1 MNKEQTLTGVIRGT
15 GACVPKR
22 VMDNDEIAGF
32 VETSDE
38 WIRERTG
45 VERRHIAEEE
55 TTVSMA
61 VEAGRQAVEE
71 AGVSPEEIDMILV
84 ATGSADRVFP
94 CTACQVQEALGASGA
109 VGFDLN
115 AACSG
120 FLFAYNTAQAYIASG
135 IYRTILVIG
144 SESLSRLVD
153 WTDRGTCILFG
164 DGAGA
169 VLLKAAEGRSYRPV
183 AHSDGKADRH

>member
-109 VGFDLN
+109 VGFDLECCMQWISFCLQYSAGVHSIWN
-115 AACSG
+115 LPYDSDHWK
-120 FLFAYNTAQAYIASG
+120 
-135 IYRTILVIG
+135 R
-144 SESLSRLVD
+144 ESF
-153 WTDRGTCILFG
+153 THC
-164 DGAGA
+164 
-169 VLLKAAEGRSYRPV
+169 
-183 AHSDGKADRH
+183 

>member
-71 AGVSPEEIDMILV
+71 AGISPEEIDMILV

-94 CTACQVQEALGASGA
+94 CTACQVQ
-109 VGFDLN
+109 
-115 AACSG
+115 
-120 FLFAYNTAQAYIASG
+120 
-135 IYRTILVIG
+135 
-144 SESLSRLVD
+144 
-153 WTDRGTCILFG
+153 
-164 DGAGA
+164 
-169 VLLKAAEGRSYRPV
+169 
-183 AHSDGKADRH
+183 